1 MKTQINKQ
9 ILILMLAVSFLCL
22 SILIAVLVN
31 IETKDK
37 SSKSVAAEAGTVIDV
52 SAAGADALR
61 NAKISREESPLSKVG
76 DLNEEENPTDIV
88 EFITEA
94 VDSELEDAENQ
105 DVLQTT
111 EFITAVADDGEEYVI
126 PASEYEEVEID
137 VFSESGN
144 IADNIDINA
153 CMTGA
158 GGAEFDE
165 NNIDWDR
172 AVIAKVKEFAN
183 VRTEPDKNSA
193 RAGKMEVNDVGIVLS
208 VSDDWVHM
216 VSGELEGYIKK
227 DLCYLGE
234 DAKERAEEVCDT
246 VATSTTK
253 GLRIRKG
260 PSQDDG
266 IIRTVEKGTKLVVA
280 DSDKVEDDYDEDE
293 WVPVRSGNGIGFV
306 AKEYV
311 SISWDIGVGM
321 TVEEEEAIQR
331 EKEEAAR
338 KGKASTNTDD
348 LILLAALIEGEG
360 NGQPYEGK
368 VAIANVVLNRVNS
381 GAYPSSIYNVI
392 YQPGQFGPALSG
404 KVAQIILK
412 GPSSSNKDAAAA
424 ALGGLNYIGGCTH
437 FKPISSGMAGA
448 VIGGHVFY

>member
-1 MKTQINKQ
+1 
-9 ILILMLAVSFLCL
+9 MLAVSVLCL
-22 SILIAVLVN
+22 SIVIAVVGRS
-31 IETKDK
+31 EMKK
-37 SSKSVAAEAGTVIDV
+37 EAEKSVAANAGTVSDM
-52 SAAGADALR
+52 SEAGANALR
-61 NAKISREESPLSKVG
+61 DAKISTKESIVSKVG
-76 DLNEEENPTDIV
+76 DLNETEEPTDII

-94 VDSELEDAENQ
+94 VDTELDEAQSEDPLM
-105 DVLQTT
+105 TT
-111 EFITAVADDGEEYVI
+111 EFITAVADDGEEYEI
-126 PASEYEEVEID
+126 PATYDGVD
-137 VFSESGN
+137 VFAESGN
-144 IADNIDINA
+144 LVDNIDTNA
-153 CMTGA
+153 CMTGV
-158 GGAEFDE
+158 GGAEFDP
-165 NNIDWDR
+165 NNIDWER
-172 AVIAKVKEFAN
+172 AVMANVKDYVN

-193 RAGKMEVNDVGIVLS
+193 RAGKMEVGDVGLVLS
-208 VSDDWVHM
+208 VTDDWVHM

-227 DLCYLGE
+227 DLCFLGD

-260 PSQDDG
+260 PSQNDG
-266 IIRTVEKGTKLVVA
+266 IIRTVEKGTKLTVA
-280 DSDKVEDDYDEDE
+280 NPDKVETDYDEDE

-311 SISWDIGVGM
+311 TISWDIGVGM

-381 GAYPSSIYNVI
+381 GGYPSSIYNVI

-404 KVAQIILK
+404 KVAQIVLK

-448 VIGGHVFY
+448 VIGSHVFY